1 MISRRLRL
9 RLGFGL
15 ALALL
20 GSGPACYDLPKPECG
35 FRCGP
40 NGACPE
46 DYTCSSSDGR
56 CHLNGSPPTLVCS
69 SPAADAGIDAAADAA
84 VDAAIDAAIDAMA
97 Q

>member
-1 MISRRLRL
+1 MISGRRRL

-15 ALALL
+15 ALGLL

-40 NGACPE
+40 NDACPE
-46 DYTCSSSDGR
+46 DYTCSASDGR

-69 SPAADAGIDAAADAA
+69 SPADAGIDATGDAA
-84 VDAAIDAAIDAMA
+84 IDAPIDAAIDAMA